1 MKSGETDSRNADGG
15 AQRARDWYHHTMTTV
30 DVEFRYEGEPGASVA
45 AALAHVKDVY
55 GIRRLSVDRA
65 AHQVRV
71 EYDATRLNGPTV
83 AGLLKGA
90 GLAIVEEISL
100 IPEQP
105 VAAETTP

>member
-1 MKSGETDSRNADGG
+1 
-15 AQRARDWYHHTMTTV
+15 MTTV
-30 DVEFRYEGEPGASVA
+30 DVEFRFEGEPGAAVA
-45 AALAHVKDVY
+45 AGLANVKDVY

-65 AHQVRV
+65 ARVVRV

-100 IPEQP
+100 IPEQ
-105 VAAETTP
+105 AAEAAQ